1 MICAD
6 IMFEFVAELVY
17 CGQKLQDDKVL
28 NDYSVQPGATVH
40 AIKKTMSEEQI
51 QIPGIFWIILLNVN

>member
-1 MICAD
+1 MLTSCSNL
-6 IMFEFVAELVY
+6 FTELVY

-40 AIKKTMSEEQI
+40 ALKKTVSDENI
-51 QIPGIFWIILLNVN
+51 QISGIYYTFTFRLYF

>member
-1 MICAD
+1 MLTSCSYL
-6 IMFEFVAELVY
+6 FTELVY

-40 AIKKTMSEEQI
+40 ALKKTVSEENI
-51 QIPGIFWIILLNVN
+51 QISGIFWIILLNVD